1 MKRYIDYLRKYVN
14 ELMEDLDALE
24 ASRPQHM
31 DLTQLKQHVRHIEN
45 FDDLIGTLT
54 KEIKTVQLEA
64 LEHVVSREKY
74 FDPKGESYAE
84 RYYKQ
89 LKVALIF
96 APEELN
102 ELK

>member
-1 MKRYIDYLRKYVN
+1 MKQDIDYLRGYVN
-14 ELMEDLDALE
+14 DLMEDLDALE

-31 DLTQLKQHVRHIEN
+31 DLAQLKQHVRHIEN

-64 LEHVVSREKY
+64 LFLVVSREKH
-74 FDPKGESYAE
+74 FNPKGEGYAE

-89 LKVALIF
+89 LK
-96 APEELN
+96 EELN